1 MTCMKPDFQ
10 MTVRNTEIEAAG
22 HWGSAHLEPAEVD
35 ALTGL
40 CPGNNH
46 EEGTNSKYF
55 VLEFF

>member
-46 EEGTNSKYF
+46 EEGTNSK
-55 VLEFF
+55 